1 MKKFHAFILPTLLLL
16 LSLAASCAGD
26 RRTDA
31 ALARAEAAM
40 QSAPDSALAILDSID
55 PAAINGRRRALHAL
69 LLSQALDKNY
79 IDTDN
84 DSLINIAVDY
94 YADTDDDPRRLMLAR
109 YYRGRILLNAGRYAE
124 ALVSLLEAETIG
136 KRIGDDYNLG
146 LIYRN
151 ISRIYL
157 DILNGP
163 ESIRYAKLSLRHFT
177 KTGLTNYIQ
186 YAYYELGLAYNDA
199 EFYDSSIVICDSVVK
214 FARAS
219 GEKPLLHTSLGVLAM
234 SNVATGNHRKAIQI
248 YNELES
254 LQIKPLT
261 TDELYCRGRCYRA
274 VNDING
280 LIRCRNLIQEC
291 DSSDKSLGYETSE
304 SLGDYKKALEY
315 LSWDIENQNKSIEK
329 INSQTVTQTCN
340 LYYEDIQESKNNQI
354 KVQRRYTLVVISFSI
369 ITIALLVYALIV
381 TLKNKRQKIESLMNV
396 AADLEYNLSRQAS
409 EGTEM
414 ADFMRQR
421 LNALNE
427 LSQAYYESAAIQKG
441 SLLHKKLK
449 EQIESIRNDSG
460 TISQFEKLAD
470 STNGNIISD
479 FNNAFDDMAVQY
491 KRVFLYVV
499 IGFSDQTISVLLDER
514 ITNVYNRK
522 SRIKAKIKE
531 SDYPEKDRFLKV
543 LTKK

>member
-1 MKKFHAFILPTLLLL
+1 MRLSPYILLPLLLLL

-26 RRTDA
+26 RRADA

-136 KRIGDDYNLG
+136 KRLGDDYNLG

-449 EQIESIRNDSG
+449 EQIESIRNDSR